1 MAHTQQ
7 QSKAPAL
14 AVERMQCCDDS
25 CNTVS
30 THCKAPDAIRPEATV
45 TFGITN
51 ANGQAA
57 GSVMSSGTA
66 GKTSAALAGGADQR
80 VPLGS
85 TEKQLVQYLVSGT
98 PAQKHEAAGLLY
110 AETESH
116 DEVGGK
122 KKASKAQAKVPKQH
136 LIKPV
141 KEVMIKGIRRC
152 CDSSC
157 NYVSTVCPNTHALDQ
172 YLVEEYAAGKGPS
185 DATLQKWLVSG
196 TQLQKDEAA
205 AVFFAKSHGVVAKER
220 KKLAKKEAAIK
231 GKEAPLAVRGSS
243 DTNAAG
249 AVAASAE
256 DGKGSGEFASTT
268 DATHAVGGGHGHTV
282 SARQAGDVA
291 SEAMNIVGDL
301 AAEGH

>member
-1 MAHTQQ
+1 MSKGTSSSAKMAAAATG
-7 QSKAPAL
+7 
-14 AVERMQCCDDS
+14 
-25 CNTVS
+25 
-30 THCKAPDAIRPEATV
+30 DAGE
-45 TFGITN
+45 G
-51 ANGQAA
+51 
-57 GSVMSSGTA
+57 
-66 GKTSAALAGGADQR
+66 
-80 VPLGS
+80 VPKDAS
-85 TEKQLVQYLVSGT
+85 EKQLVQYLVSGT

-116 DEVGGK
+116 DEVAAHK
-122 KKASKAQAKVPKQH
+122 KQSEAKVAVPKQH

-172 YLVEEYAAGKGPS
+172 YLVEKYAAGKGPS

-196 TQLQKDEAA
+196 TQLEKDEAA

-231 GKEAPLAVRGSS
+231 SKESPSGDVADAKADAHADVGAQGS
-243 DTNAAG
+243 
-249 AVAASAE
+249 
-256 DGKGSGEFASTT
+256 EFASTT
-268 DATHAVGGGHGHTV
+268 DAAHAVGGGHGHTV